1 MPNNNNTKLK
11 VVKVPISDNERI
23 ITNPPNFNNV
33 SQLYLE
39 LIENK
44 DKIKQSLVNKEYVP
58 SKTLPNIPFINDN
71 TNPTTNTDT
80 TTTFE
85 NKQNNNEVKKEY
97 DDYSDDDK
105 SKSRDTYDDD
115 KSRSRDTYDDDKSR
129 SKDTYDDDKSRSKDS
144 DKSLDS
150 YDKSRTTTD
159 SSYSSKSKSRS
170 YSSSSDSSYKSKN
183 SHLSD
188 RLKELLQEDSRKEK
202 SRSKKASGS
211 HKNNIPSLKELED
224 KGNITREQ
232 YIPDIERVQQE
243 EIDEDDLKR
252 ELLFKFELLKK
263 SYRGASIPEFSI
275 HSDYKNMSKTYEETV
290 RKLSLD
296 STVDNYK
303 NYLVGGFMFMEYVL
317 SNFLKLDMQG
327 FTQQQVLNMQSYER
341 LLIELGEKS
350 YVPQA
355 SNWPV
360 EVRLLFMIL
369 LNAGFFIVTKMLMKK
384 TGSNLLS
391 MINNMNIPQTSSTP
405 QNGDNSPGKRKMK
418 GPDVDL
424 DILDE

>member
-350 YVPQA
+350 YVPGG

-360 EVRLLFMIL
+360 ELRLVFIIII
-369 LNAGFFIVTKMLMKK
+369 NAAFFVISKILMKK
-384 TGSNLLS
+384 TGSNIMNLINS
-391 MINNMNIPQTSSTP
+391 MNTPMTSSSIPQK
-405 QNGDNSPGKRKMK
+405 KRKMK